1 MIEKVESFLRILR
14 WKAYHFCKKNR
25 ENDSDHSKYFWFTTI
40 RTVPQNEDL
49 NVFENG
55 MYDIIRNNEFI
66 NISNEFLDHLNKEIE
81 SI

>member
-14 WKAYHFCKKNR
+14 WKVYHFCKKNR
-25 ENDSDHSKYFWFTTI
+25 ENDSDHSKYFWFTKV
-40 RTVPQNEDL
+40 RTLPQNEDL

-55 MYDIIRNNEFI
+55 IYDIIRNNEFI
-66 NISNEFLDHLNKEIE
+66 NIRNEFLDHLNKDIE